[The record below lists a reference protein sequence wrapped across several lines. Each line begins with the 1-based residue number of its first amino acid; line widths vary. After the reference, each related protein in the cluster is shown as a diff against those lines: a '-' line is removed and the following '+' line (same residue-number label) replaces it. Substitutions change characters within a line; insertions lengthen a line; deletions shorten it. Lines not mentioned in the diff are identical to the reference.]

1 MTLKQVLNVALAT
14 ALVTIT
20 TCGHHRGCILRE
32 TPVYMA
38 RDDIEESYNGKLLNA
53 KVSEIKAY
61 NNILEIVIDKEV
73 KE

>member
-1 MTLKQVLNVALAT
+1 MTLKQVLNVTLAT

-20 TCGHHRGCILRE
+20 TCGRHGGCILKE

-61 NNILEIVIDKEV
+61 NNILEIIIDKEA